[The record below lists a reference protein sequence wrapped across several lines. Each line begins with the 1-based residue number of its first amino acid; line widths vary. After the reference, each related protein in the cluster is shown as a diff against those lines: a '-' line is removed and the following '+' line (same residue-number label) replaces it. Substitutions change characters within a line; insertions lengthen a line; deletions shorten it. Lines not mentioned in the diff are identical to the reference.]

1 MENKEQL
8 EHISDIKK
16 MMDKASRF
24 SSLSSLSIIIAGIFA
39 LIGAFLIYSN
49 LEFVLNDGELI
60 SYSELINGE
69 SGSEVLTR
77 KIKFLLVVGSLIFF
91 SSIIICY
98 LLSLR
103 KVRLENAEFWNPTFK
118 RALRALFVPII
129 AGGIFSLLLL
139 NHNAIGMVAPAT
151 LIFYGL
157 GLINASKYTYGE
169 VEVLGYVELT
179 LGLVSSYYMGMGL
192 LFWAIGFGLCH
203 IVFGLVMYFKHD
215 RKV

>member
-8 EHISDIKK
+8 EQISDIRK

-39 LIGAFLIYSN
+39 LIGAFLIYSD
-49 LEFVLNDGELI
+49 LEFVLNDGKLI
-60 SYSELINGE
+60 SYSDLIKGE
-69 SGSEVLTR
+69 SGHEDLAR
-77 KIKFLLVVGSLIFF
+77 KIKFLIAIGTLIFI

-103 KVRLENAEFWNPTFK
+103 KVKLENIEFWNPTFK
-118 RALRALFVPII
+118 RALRALFVPVI
-129 AGGIFSLLLL
+129 AGGIFSLILVY
-139 NHNAIGMVAPAT
+139 HNAIGMIAPAT

-169 VEVLGYVELT
+169 VEVLGYVELL